1 MLNTEEYITKRFD
14 EKNKIGILYI
24 LTNEFNKY
32 FITSII
38 AFASL
43 KILKYL
49 YYEINFIK
57 PKDSEN
63 KRKNN
68 PFCKTKCFIIFI
80 EVIIF
85 ILHIFYMIF
94 LYLFGNIYPNNK
106 NLLLISTTISLTF
119 IIIVDI
125 FIIILSSFLKS
136 IPLICNC
143 MNDSEFIFKEIGDYL
158 LKII

>member
-1 MLNTEEYITKRFD
+1 MLNTEEYIAKRFD

-57 PKDSEN
+57 PN
-63 KRKNN
+63 
-68 PFCKTKCFIIFI
+68 
-80 EVIIF
+80 V
-85 ILHIFYMIF
+85 
-94 LYLFGNIYPNNK
+94 
-106 NLLLISTTISLTF
+106 LL
-119 IIIVDI
+119 
-125 FIIILSSFLKS
+125 
-136 IPLICNC
+136 
-143 MNDSEFIFKEIGDYL
+143 YL
-158 LKII
+158 LKL